1 MVHGKRCSVLEEKPR
16 SQFDDFLSRR
26 KLLTL
31 LYLSCPKT
39 AVLIIWVGCW
49 VVQILKHHFN
59 SCKDGRNK
67 EWTRINHKLCGMN
80 YELTNQQMQTLA
92 SEQPELMTNINI
104 GINDM
109 LSNCYYKRD
118 GETGVSNRIV
128 GGAPALPG
136 MFYYAFFLLSNFE
149 TGFYPWMVSLR
160 LPNTLNEHN
169 CGATLINRCWLISAA
184 HCFDQSTTKTE
195 RVHQIHITV
204 IFLFFWK
211 LIRTVRS
218 NIKNPVRRNI
228 GPELVTTS
236 INAVI
241 DQANLML

>member
-136 MFYYAFFLLSNFE
+136 MFYYAKCFCFLTLKQ
-149 TGFYPWMVSLR
+149 GFIRGWFHYDYQTHWT
-160 LPNTLNEHN
+160 N
-169 CGATLINRCWLISAA
+169 
-184 HCFDQSTTKTE
+184 
-195 RVHQIHITV
+195 ITV
-204 IFLFFWK
+204 EQRWSIDAGWFQ
-211 LIRTVRS
+211 
-218 NIKNPVRRNI
+218 RRIVLTNQQRKRNGFTKYI
-228 GPELVTTS
+228 LP
-236 INAVI
+236 
-241 DQANLML
+241 